1 MWLMTIFVLIEK
13 VFVVI
18 WEDIFKLSP
27 SAADNK
33 FCELVQVGIDVYIP
47 HRKYHVKPRSSP

>member
-1 MWLMTIFVLIEK
+1 MTIFVLIEK

-27 SAADNK
+27 SAAANK